1 MLTALPPS
9 PLPNKQTQSD
19 ILKAKIALLGK
30 TNMVDFALDIHREL
44 HGPDAEPPGEAADRR
59 AAVVGRLRELQAAVD
74 PIIRCLS
81 DPAVIRN
88 FRQDRSFNAQYLQAE
103 HGLGADDLDALYKYA
118 RFQYGC
124 GNYGGAAE
132 LLQAYKPLCTS
143 PERNLAV
150 LWGKLA
156 ADTLMQ
162 SYEAATEDLAR
173 LREAIENQPLGTPPL
188 ALLQQRT
195 WLMHWA
201 LHVFWNHE
209 GGKQALVDLFLSPPY
224 MAAIQ
229 SNAPHLLRYLSAA
242 VVVTRR
248 RRQALK
254 ELVRVV
260 QQESYEYSDPITRFL
275 ECVFVR
281 FDFDGAQATLAEAEA
296 VLEQDYFLATSKAEF
311 LENARLFVFETYC
324 RIHRRIDVG
333 MLAGRL
339 GMERADAEKWVAN
352 LVLTTR
358 LDAKIDATAGT
369 VVMGAPSGAGL
380 AAQLVERAKE
390 LSVRTF
396 ALANAVVGAPAA
408 SAAPS
413 AAGGAPGGGGAG
425 GGAPSAAPTAALEPT
440 AAMAMAMAAARG

>member
-1 MLTALPPS
+1 
-9 PLPNKQTQSD
+9 
-19 ILKAKIALLGK
+19 
-30 TNMVDFALDIHREL
+30 MVDFALDIHREL
-44 HGPDAEPPGEAADRR
+44 HGADAEPPAEAAQRR
-59 AAVVGRLRELQAAVD
+59 ADVVGKLRELQAAVD
-74 PIIRCLS
+74 PVIRCLS
-81 DPAVIRN
+81 DPNVIRN
-88 FRQDRSFNAQYLQAE
+88 FRQDRAFNAAYLREE
-103 HGLGADDLDALYKYA
+103 HGLGPDDLDALYKYA
-118 RFQYGC
+118 RFQYDC

-162 SYEAATEDLAR
+162 AYDAAAEDLAR
-173 LREAIENQPLGTPPL
+173 LREAVENQPVGTSPL

-201 LHVFWNHE
+201 LHVYWNHE
-209 GGKQALVDLFLSPPY
+209 GGKQQLVDLFLSPAY

-229 SNAPHLLRYLSAA
+229 ANAPHLLRYLAAA

-260 QQESYEYSDPITRFL
+260 QQEGYEYSDPITRFL

-281 FDFDGAQATLAEAEA
+281 YDFDGAQATLKEAEA
-296 VLEQDYFLATSKAEF
+296 VLDNDYFLATSKAEF

-324 RIHRRIDVG
+324 RIHRRIDIA
-333 MLAGRL
+333 MLAERL
-339 GMERADAEKWVAN
+339 GMEQGAAEKWVAN

-369 VVMGAPSGAGL
+369 VVMGVPSASSL
-380 AAQLVERAKE
+380 QAALVERAKE

-408 SAAPS
+408 TT
-413 AAGGAPGGGGAG
+413 GAPGPGAAAGGAG
-425 GGAPSAAPTAALEPT
+425 GGSGSGGAPVAALEPT
-440 AAMAMAMAAARG
+440 AAIAMSMMAAARG

>member
-1 MLTALPPS
+1 
-9 PLPNKQTQSD
+9 
-19 ILKAKIALLGK
+19 
-30 TNMVDFALDIHREL
+30 MVDFALDIHREL
-44 HGPDAEPPGEAADRR
+44 HGADAEAPAEAAQRR
-59 AAVVGRLRELQAAVD
+59 ADVVGKLRELQTAVD

-81 DPAVIRN
+81 DPNVIRN
-88 FRQDRSFNAQYLQAE
+88 FRQDRAFNAAYLREE
-103 HGLGADDLDALYKYA
+103 HGLGPDDLDALYKYA
-118 RFQYGC
+118 RFQYDC

-162 SYEAATEDLAR
+162 AYDAAAEDLAR
-173 LREAIENQPLGTPPL
+173 LREAVENQPLGTPPL
-188 ALLQQRT
+188 VLLQQRT

-201 LHVFWNHE
+201 LHVYWNHE
-209 GGKQALVDLFLSPPY
+209 GGKQQLVDLFLSPPY

-229 SNAPHLLRYLSAA
+229 ANAPHLLRYLAAA

-260 QQESYEYSDPITRFL
+260 QQEGYEYSDPVTRFL
-275 ECVFVR
+275 ECVFVKY
-281 FDFDGAQATLAEAEA
+281 DFDGAQATLQEAEA
-296 VLEQDYFLATSKAEF
+296 VLDSDYFLATSKAEF

-324 RIHRRIDVG
+324 RIHRRIDIA
-333 MLAGRL
+333 MLAERL
-339 GMERADAEKWVAN
+339 GMERGAAEKWVAN

-358 LDAKIDATAGT
+358 LDAKIDANAGT
-369 VVMGAPSGAGL
+369 VVMGVPSASSLQAG
-380 AAQLVERAKE
+380 LVERAKE

-408 SAAPS
+408 TTGAGPAA
-413 AAGGAPGGGGAG
+413 GAG
-425 GGAPSAAPTAALEPT
+425 GGAATGGSGSGAAVVALEPT
-440 AAMAMAMAAARG
+440 AAMAMAMAARG